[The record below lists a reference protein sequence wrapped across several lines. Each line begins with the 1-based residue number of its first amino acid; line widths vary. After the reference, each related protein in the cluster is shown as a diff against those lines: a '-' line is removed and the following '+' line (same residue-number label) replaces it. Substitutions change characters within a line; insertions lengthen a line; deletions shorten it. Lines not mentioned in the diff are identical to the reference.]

1 MSSSATS
8 TADSDSV
15 LSRGEKRALSPV
27 DSPQPKKP
35 RHDPSDQNNWDLDS
49 SSAPPVDDDK
59 TIDHSKLQLPSILT
73 SFEEPHPRR
82 GSLPDTSRQ
91 RHSPYPQPSTLR
103 HTYTPS
109 APSITSYTFPQ
120 VDQTA
125 GDRLAKPKVMTNFV
139 LGVDGAYADSL
150 NSGLSNGTTPS
161 STAFTTS
168 NYNSPLSS
176 DYQRP
181 PGLAYYE
188 NETWNDSPPPGIVR
202 PSSTPGHLG
211 SPAVKYEE
219 GLRHP
224 SFGPLSQPQQMFAGS
239 GRISGQQDRR
249 SVPGIKNEWAFSNS
263 SPDFPL
269 PPTNNQQYSPNMN
282 SAPPSIAVSNSPPR
296 VSPSVST
303 SSLVDRPPRKRGKL
317 PKETTDYLKAWLH
330 RHSDHPYPSEE
341 EKKQLCNATGLS
353 MSQVSNWMINVSISL
368 FFAPLRHRSYVSI
381 GSQENSCSRT
391 PAALAPN
398 NDGAVSTEQPLV
410 VQRGGPIGA
419 PRLNAGGCP
428 SIIPPNDLAD
438 HVDATS
444 CWALFAQLYERQ
456 GRPFFTPSA
465 SGTSYQH

>member
-27 DSPQPKKP
+27 DSPQAKKP

-49 SSAPPVDDDK
+49 SQPGSVDDDK

-73 SFEEPHPRR
+73 GFEEPHPRR
-82 GSLPDTSRQ
+82 ASLPDTNRQ
-91 RHSPYPQPSTLR
+91 RHSPYPQPSALR

-109 APSITSYTFPQ
+109 APSTLNSYTFPQ
-120 VDQTA
+120 VDQTG

-139 LGVDGAYADSL
+139 LGVDGAYADTL

-161 STAFTTS
+161 SSAFTTS

-202 PSSTPGHLG
+202 PSSTPGQLG
-211 SPAVKYEE
+211 SPAIKYEE

-224 SFGPLSQPQQMFAGS
+224 SFGSLSQPQQMFAGS

-249 SVPGIKNEWAFSNS
+249 SVTGIKNEWAFSNS
-263 SPDFPL
+263 TPEFPL
-269 PPTNNQQYSPNMN
+269 PPANNQQYSPNMN

-353 MSQVSNWMINVSISL
+353 MSQVSNWMINVSVSL
-368 FFAPLRHRSYVSI
+368 FFTALRHSPYVSI

-398 NDGAVSTEQPLV
+398 DDGAVSTE
-410 VQRGGPIGA
+410 
-419 PRLNAGGCP
+419 
-428 SIIPPNDLAD
+428 
-438 HVDATS
+438 
-444 CWALFAQLYERQ
+444 
-456 GRPFFTPSA
+456 
-465 SGTSYQH
+465 